1 MDPLQQLLAE
11 RACERLILDFVHRLD
26 LGEPA
31 SVAELFTEDGRWEW
45 PPPGDGRRS
54 EGREALRRY
63 FGARPADKLSRRVMS
78 NIRVTVTSTD
88 TAEATSYFTTYRIEG
103 WTGGMVPAGPP
114 VQVGHYEDTFRRVDG
129 RWLLASRTLRLPFG
143 GPSPH
148 VGRGPLEPVR
158 TDRAPFVPFAD
169 GSAPPLSQG
178 VRSGPLLFTSG
189 QGPLDPATGEMPADF
204 GPQARQVLANVE
216 AVVAAAGG
224 DRRSVTRCTCY
235 LADHTHFAEFNRVY
249 REFFSDCSPLPARTT
264 VVARPVREGV
274 LVEMDAVAVVG

>member
-31 SVAELFTEDGRWEW
+31 SVAELFTEDGVWEW
-45 PPPGDGRRS
+45 PSPGDGRRS
-54 EGREALRRY
+54 EGREALRKY
-63 FGARPADKLSRRVMS
+63 FGARPADKLSRRTMS
-78 NIRVTVTSTD
+78 NIRVTVTSAD

-103 WTGGMVPAGPP
+103 WTDGMVPAGPP

-129 RWLLASRTLRLPFG
+129 QWLLASRVLHLPFG
-143 GPSPH
+143 GPTPH

-158 TDRAPFVPFAD
+158 TGRAPFVRFAD
-169 GSAPPLSQG
+169 GSEPPLSQG

-189 QGPLDPATGEMPADF
+189 QGPLDAATGEMLPGF
-204 GPQARQVLANVE
+204 GAQARQVLANVE

-224 DRRSVTRCTCY
+224 DRRSITRCTCY
-235 LADHTHFAEFNRVY
+235 LADRTHFAEFNRVY
-249 REFFSDCSPLPARTT
+249 REFFADCSPLPARTT
-264 VVARPVREGV
+264 VVARLVREGV
-274 LVEMDAVAVVG
+274 LVEVDAVAVVG

>member
-1 MDPLQQLLAE
+1 
-11 RACERLILDFVHRLD
+11 
-26 LGEPA
+26 
-31 SVAELFTEDGRWEW
+31 VAELFTEDGWWEW

-54 EGREALRRY
+54 EGREALRKY
-63 FGARPADKLSRRVMS
+63 FGSRPADKLSRRVMS
-78 NIRVTVTSTD
+78 NIRVTVTSAD

-114 VQVGHYEDTFRRVDG
+114 VQVGHYEDSFRRVDG
-129 RWLLASRTLRLPFG
+129 RWLLASRTLCLPFG
-143 GPSPH
+143 GPTPR

-189 QGPLDPATGEMPADF
+189 QGPLDPATGQMPADF
-204 GPQARQVLANVE
+204 GAQARRVLANVE

-224 DRRSVTRCTCY
+224 DRRSISRCTCY
-235 LADHTHFAEFNRVY
+235 LADRTHFAEFNRVY
-249 REFFSDCSPLPARTT
+249 REFFTDCSPLPARTT
-264 VVARPVREGV
+264 VVARPVRDGV
-274 LVEMDAVAVVG
+274 LVEVDAVAVVG

>member
-1 MDPLQQLLAE
+1 MDPIEQLLAE

-54 EGREALRRY
+54 EGREALRKY

-78 NIRVTVTSTD
+78 NVRVTVTSAD
-88 TAEATSYFTTYRIEG
+88 TAEATSYFTTYRVEG

-129 RWLLASRTLRLPFG
+129 QWLLASRTLHLPFG
-143 GPSPH
+143 GPTPRQ
-148 VGRGPLEPVR
+148 GRGALEPVR
-158 TDRAPFVPFAD
+158 TDRAPFVRFPD
-169 GSAPPLSQG
+169 GTEPPLSQG
-178 VRSGPLLFTSG
+178 VRSGPLLFVSG
-189 QGPLDPATGEMPADF
+189 QGPLEPATGDMRADF
-204 GPQARQVLANVE
+204 GSQARQVLANVQ

-224 DRRSVTRCTCY
+224 DRRSITRCTCY
-235 LADHTHFAEFNRVY
+235 LSDPTHFAEFNRVY
-249 REFFSDCSPLPARTT
+249 REFFADCPALPARTT
-264 VVARPVREGV
+264 VVARLVREGV
-274 LVEMDAVAVVG
+274 LVEVDAVAAVG